1 MTGAKQ
7 PGAGAPG
14 TGGKQPNAD
23 TKLPGATGK
32 QPNADA
38 KRSNADA
45 KQPGAGVEIPPPRG
59 WRDPRALA
67 GLPAGAP
74 LGLALSGGADS
85 VALLL
90 LTPPPVAAVHV
101 HHGIRGAEADRDAEF
116 CRALCAR
123 RNIPFT
129 VRYADVPARAGET
142 GESMETAARAERY
155 RLLAEFAAENGMAGV
170 LTAHHADDQL
180 ETLLQHLLRGS
191 GLRGMCG
198 IPAVRREGELLLIR
212 PMLETPKEEILA
224 YLAARGE
231 TFVTDSTNAERGCTR
246 NRLRLDVLPALKA
259 IAPAAAE
266 KAATAARRMSEDEK
280 WMEDTAAAFLAEHG
294 ENPPAAALA
303 ALPRPIFVRVVQCLC
318 PRDLSGAHFE
328 ALFTLVCRAVPHSA
342 LSLPRGAAKIEGGRL
357 VITDGA
363 AAPVADYE
371 TPLLPGVTEL
381 PVGLAVV
388 GNPANNPL
396 LPPKNLYK
404 YATSVSFLSG
414 NMKGKILVRNRRA
427 GDRLLSGGMHRAVRK
442 LPQLAAL
449 PPETR
454 RQLPILVDDAGVL
467 AVPFCPPRDGAAGG
481 GERCTVWFYF
491 D

>member
-1 MTGAKQ
+1 MTGAENV
-7 PGAGAPG
+7 PRAATPG
-14 TGGKQPNAD
+14 TGAKLPGADGKQPNV
-23 TKLPGATGK
+23 GG
-32 QPNADA
+32 
-38 KRSNADA
+38 

-74 LGLALSGGADS
+74 LCVALSGGADS
-85 VALLL
+85 VTLLL

-116 CRALCAR
+116 CRALCER
-123 RNIPFT
+123 LKIPFA

-155 RLLAEFAAENGMAGV
+155 RLLAEFAAANGMAGV

-294 ENPPAAALA
+294 KNPPAAALA

-318 PRDLSGAHFE
+318 PRDLSKVHFE

-342 LSLPRGAAKIEGGRL
+342 LSLPHGVAKIEGGRL
-357 VITDGA
+357 VITEGA
-363 AAPVADYE
+363 AAPVTDYE
-371 TPLLPGVTEL
+371 IPLSPGVTEI
-381 PVGLAVV
+381 PGVGLAVV
-388 GNPANNPL
+388 GNLANNPL
-396 LPPKNLYK
+396 LPPKKLYK
-404 YATSVSFLSG
+404 YATSLSFLSD
-414 NMKGKILVRNRRA
+414 NIKGKLSVRNRRA
-427 GDRLLSGGMHRAVRK
+427 GDRILAGGMHRAVRK
-442 LPQLAAL
+442 LPALSAL
-449 PPETR
+449 PVAV
-454 RQLPILVDDAGVL
+454 RQRMPLLADESGLL
-467 AVPFCPPRDGAAGG
+467 AVPFYRPRDGAAGG
-481 GERCTVWFYF
+481 AQNDMTVWFYF

>member
-1 MTGAKQ
+1 MTGGKKEPRTAVPK
-7 PGAGAPG
+7 PETAGAP
-14 TGGKQPNAD
+14 
-23 TKLPGATGK
+23 LPGNT
-32 QPNADA
+32 
-38 KRSNADA
+38 
-45 KQPGAGVEIPPPRG
+45 GAGMPDCGKERQIPPPRG

-67 GLPAGAP
+67 GLSAPAP
-74 LGLALSGGADS
+74 LCVALSGGADS

-123 RNIPFT
+123 RNVPFT
-129 VRYADVPARAGET
+129 VLYADVPARAGET

-155 RLLAEFAAENGMAGV
+155 RLLAEFAAANRIAGV

-198 IPAVRREGELLLIR
+198 IPAVRREGGALLIR
-212 PMLETPKEEILA
+212 PMLETPKEEIPA

-231 TFVTDSTNAERGCTR
+231 VFVTDSTNAERGCTR

-294 ENPPAAALA
+294 ENPPAAALS
-303 ALPRPIFVRVVQCLC
+303 ALPRPIFVRVIQALF
-318 PRDLSGAHFE
+318 PKDFGEAHFE
-328 ALFTLVCRAVPHSA
+328 ALFTLVSRAVPHSS
-342 LSLPRGAAKIEGGRL
+342 LSLPHGAAKIEGGRL
-357 VITDGA
+357 VLTAGTPA
-363 AAPVADYE
+363 RAPASDYE
-371 TPLLPGVTEL
+371 TPLSPGVTEL
-381 PVGLAVV
+381 PGVGLAVV
-388 GNPANNPL
+388 GSSANNPL
-396 LPPKNLYK
+396 PPPKNLYK
-404 YATSVSFLSG
+404 YATSVSFLSD

-449 PPETR
+449 PPEV
-454 RQLPILVDDAGVL
+454 RQRMPLLADDAGIL
-467 AVPFCPPRDGAAGG
+467 AVPFCPPRDGAAEKGKNDL
-481 GERCTVWFYF
+481 TVWFYF